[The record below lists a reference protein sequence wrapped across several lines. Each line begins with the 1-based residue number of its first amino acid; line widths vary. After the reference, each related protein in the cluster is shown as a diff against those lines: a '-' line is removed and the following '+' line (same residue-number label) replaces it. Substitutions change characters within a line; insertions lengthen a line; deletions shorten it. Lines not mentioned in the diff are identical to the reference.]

1 MPFQNTATQ
10 YGMVTRFLHWTVFLL
25 FFWQYLSANIMTRLG
40 RDSLLFG
47 LNSSDY
53 YDWHKSIGLLLLILA
68 LARWIWRKTTPL
80 PDWAPTLSPTEQA
93 ISHRNE
99 MLLYGCMFLLPIS
112 GYLFVMAGGYGV
124 KLFGVYMLP
133 NPIGKQEWLAA
144 SARLIHILISYATV
158 VFVAWHVGLG
168 LKRHCFDRDHFLF
181 RMLPFT
187 HHRDDAARD
196 TDNSG

>member
-40 RDSLLFG
+40 RNSLLFG

-53 YDWHKSIGLLLLILA
+53 YDWHKSIGLLLLVLA
-68 LARWIWRKTTPL
+68 LARWSWRKTTPL
-80 PDWAPTLSPTEQA
+80 PDWAPTLSPIEQT

-99 MLLYGCMFLLPIS
+99 MLLYSCMFLLPIS

-133 NPIGKQEWLAA
+133 DPIGKQEWLAT
-144 SARLIHILISYATV
+144 SARLIHILVGYATV
-158 VFVAWHVGLG
+158 VFIAWHVGLG
-168 LKRHCFDRDHFLF
+168 LKHHLFDRDRFLF
-181 RMLPFT
+181 RMLPFA
-187 HHRDDAARD
+187 HHQDAARD
-196 TDNSG
+196 SGDSG